1 MLPGLLFIDP
11 VISNPYQNFVD
22 NIYNPSWT
30 FLVYSTAGWAI
41 KDFFFLFSDPRISRT
56 VLKTFSFSSIQI
68 SRKPPLYGP

>member
-22 NIYNPSWT
+22 NTYNPSWT

-41 KDFFFLFSDPRISRT
+41 KGLFFVVVHWSKN
-56 VLKTFSFSSIQI
+56 LKNRS
-68 SRKPPLYGP
+68 